1 MLNFATKDS
10 FLLPEKRRK
19 KENARILYNIID
31 KINVFFFTWFKFT
44 FYLFFS
50 NYFDFLFVAFCSNP
64 IFGSSKFSHILFYF
78 YFYSK
83 ERKSKK
89 LRRVQN
95 FKKIFFSGQLL
106 FSHQNQELC

>member
-64 IFGSSKFSHILFYF
+64 IFGSPKFSHILFYF